1 MQVARAFHAVA
12 RTTPVVAP
20 DKRAPCARMRR
31 AVMRGLDASPAKAA
45 WLKSP

>member
-1 MQVARAFHAVA
+1 MKAARHVHLFE
-12 RTTPVVAP
+12 RTTTVVAP

-45 WLKSP
+45 YLKSP